1 MKVIEIVREHL
12 MANGFD
18 GLVQTDSECGC
29 GLEDLQPC
37 GECFADCQPAYRG
50 ASTDQSYGA
59 DEWAM
64 YATKEAADASKT
76 PNVGAAP
83 NRPRKGNDER

>member
-1 MKVIEIVREHL
+1 MKVIEIVRAHL
-12 MANGFD
+12 KMNGFD
-18 GLVQTDSECGC
+18 WLVRPDSECGC

-50 ASTDQSYGA
+50 ASTDQSHGA

-64 YATKEAADASKT
+64 YSTKEAADASKT
-76 PNVGAAP
+76 PNVVLRGAHDDGSKA
-83 NRPRKGNDER
+83 R